1 MDALSHDLSLAL
13 TFVWVGLVLGL
24 SFLEA
29 PLKFRAPGVTT
40 ALGLGIGRLVF
51 RALNAAELLLALL
64 LVALGLLGDRGTT
77 GWVLTLVLTALLLG
91 QTWLLRA
98 RMDPRAVRIVAGD
111 DLPPSRLHLVYIAAE
126 TVKLSALI
134 ALGVTLLA

>member
-134 ALGVTLLA
+134 ALGVALLA